1 MLDPRIE
8 FDHYQTEL
16 RQCVESGVL
25 PELNS
30 QEQLV
35 LVYVRQGFP
44 QAVAAR
50 MAGMSV
56 GQLMEFRADKR
67 FEIALEFTLTRKATS
82 LEISKD
88 MLNYMAL
95 EAHGYAKDA
104 TEMVKAIDLLAKL
117 NGLYPNSGGPKG
129 RVLDG
134 QVSDDKTGKTMRHL
148 QNMSDGQLLEQAG
161 FDELDPTPVS
171 YDGEE

>member
-30 QEQLV
+30 MEQLV

-50 MAGMSV
+50 MAGMTV
-56 GQLMEFRADKR
+56 QQLMEFRADPR
-67 FEIALEFTLTRKATS
+67 FEIALEFTLTRKAVS
-82 LEISKD
+82 VEITKE

-117 NGLYPNSGGPKG
+117 NGLYPGANGTKG
-129 RVLDG
+129 RLIEAED
-134 QVSDDKTGKTMRHL
+134 SKTGKTMRHL
-148 QNMSDGQLLEQAG
+148 QQMSDGQLLEQAG
-161 FDELDPTPVS
+161 FDDLDPEPVN
-171 YDGEE
+171 YEE

>member
-30 QEQLV
+30 MEQLV

-50 MAGMSV
+50 MAGMTV
-56 GQLMEFRADKR
+56 QQLMEFRADPR
-67 FEIALEFTLTRKATS
+67 FDIALEFTLTRKATS
-82 LEISKD
+82 LEVTKD

-117 NGLYPNSGGPKG
+117 NGLYQGAGNKG
-129 RVLDG
+129 RIIDG
-134 QVSDDKTGKTMRHL
+134 AVEDKTGKTMRHL
-148 QNMSDGQLLEQAG
+148 QQMSDGQLIEQAG
-161 FDELDPTPVS
+161 LDGLDPEPIN
-171 YDGEE
+171 YEDE

>member
-30 QEQLV
+30 MEQLV

-50 MAGMSV
+50 MAGMTV
-56 GQLMEFRADKR
+56 QQLMEFRADPR
-67 FEIALEFTLTRKATS
+67 FEIALEFTLTRKAVS
-82 LEISKD
+82 VEITKE

-117 NGLYPNSGGPKG
+117 NGLYPGANGNKG
-129 RVLDG
+129 RLIEAED
-134 QVSDDKTGKTMRHL
+134 SKTGKTMRHL
-148 QNMSDGQLLEQAG
+148 QQMSDGQLIEQAG
-161 FDELDPTPVS
+161 LDGLDPEPVN
-171 YDGEE
+171 YEE

>member
-35 LVYVRQGFP
+35 LVYVRQGMP

-50 MAGMSV
+50 MAGMSM
-56 GQLMEFRADKR
+56 GQLMEFRADPR
-67 FEIALEFTLTRKATS
+67 FEISLEFTMSRKAVS
-82 LEISKD
+82 LEITKD
-88 MLNYMAL
+88 MLNYMGL

-104 TEMVKAIDLLAKL
+104 TEMVKALDFLAKL
-117 NGLYPNSGGPKG
+117 NGLYPGAKGGGVTIPG
-129 RVLDG
+129 ELDG
-134 QVSDDKTGKTMRHL
+134 GGAKSARHL
-148 QNMSDGQLLEQAG
+148 ANMSDAKLIEQAG
-161 FDELDPTPVS
+161 FDSLDPEPVR
-171 YDGEE
+171 YEDEE

>member
-30 QEQLV
+30 MEQLV
-35 LVYVRQGFP
+35 LVYVRQGFS

-50 MAGMSV
+50 MAGMTV
-56 GQLMEFRADKR
+56 QQLIEFRADPR
-67 FEIALEFTLTRKATS
+67 FEIALEFTMTRKATS
-82 LEISKD
+82 LEVTKD

-117 NGLYPNSGGPKG
+117 NGLYPGNGGGSKG

-134 QVSDDKTGKTMRHL
+134 EVVGDKTGKTMRHL
-148 QNMSDGQLLEQAG
+148 QQMSDGQLIEQAG
-161 FDELDPTPVS
+161 LDGLDPEPIN
-171 YDGEE
+171 YEDE

>member
-30 QEQLV
+30 MEQLV

-50 MAGMSV
+50 MAGMTV
-56 GQLMEFRADKR
+56 QQLMEFRADPR
-67 FEIALEFTLTRKATS
+67 FEIALEFTLTRKAVS
-82 LEISKD
+82 LEITKE

-117 NGLYPNSGGPKG
+117 NGLYPGANGSKG
-129 RVLDG
+129 RLIEAED
-134 QVSDDKTGKTMRHL
+134 SKTGKTMRHL
-148 QNMSDGQLLEQAG
+148 QQMSDGQLLEQAG
-161 FDELDPTPVS
+161 FDGLDPEPIN
-171 YDGEE
+171 YEE

>member
-30 QEQLV
+30 MEQLV
-35 LVYVRQGFP
+35 LVYVRQGFS

-50 MAGMSV
+50 MAGMNV
-56 GQLMEFRADKR
+56 QQLIEFRADPR
-67 FEIALEFTLTRKATS
+67 FEIALEFTMTRKATS
-82 LEISKD
+82 LEVTKD

-95 EAHGYAKDA
+95 EAHGYAKDT

-117 NGLYPNSGGPKG
+117 NGLYQGAVNTG
-129 RVLDG
+129 RIIDG
-134 QVSDDKTGKTMRHL
+134 NVSDDKTGKTMRHL
-148 QNMSDGQLLEQAG
+148 QQMSDGQLIEQAG
-161 FDELDPTPVS
+161 FDGLDPEPVD
-171 YDGEE
+171 YEGE

>member
-30 QEQLV
+30 MEQLV
-35 LVYVRQGFP
+35 LVYVRQGFS

-50 MAGMSV
+50 MAGMNV
-56 GQLMEFRADKR
+56 QQLIEFRADPR
-67 FEIALEFTLTRKATS
+67 FYIALEFTMTRKATS
-82 LEISKD
+82 LEVTKD

-117 NGLYPNSGGPKG
+117 NGLYNSGGKG

-134 QVSDDKTGKTMRHL
+134 EVVGDKTGKTMRHL
-148 QNMSDGQLLEQAG
+148 QQMSDGQLIEQAG
-161 FDELDPTPVS
+161 LDGLDPEPID
-171 YDGEE
+171 YEGE

>member
-30 QEQLV
+30 MEQLV

-50 MAGMSV
+50 MAGMTV
-56 GQLMEFRADKR
+56 QQLMEFRADPR
-67 FEIALEFTLTRKATS
+67 FEIALEFTLTRKAVS
-82 LEISKD
+82 VEITKE

-117 NGLYPNSGGPKG
+117 NGLYPGANGNKG
-129 RVLDG
+129 RLIEAEDT
-134 QVSDDKTGKTMRHL
+134 KTGKTMRHL
-148 QNMSDGQLLEQAG
+148 QQMSDGQLIEQAG
-161 FDELDPTPVS
+161 LDGLDPEPVN
-171 YDGEE
+171 YEE

>member
-30 QEQLV
+30 MEQLV

-50 MAGMSV
+50 MAGMTID
-56 GQLMEFRADKR
+56 QLMQFRADPR
-67 FEIALEFTLTRKATS
+67 FDIALEFTLTRKATS
-82 LEISKD
+82 LEVTKD

-117 NGLYPNSGGPKG
+117 NGLYQGAGNKG
-129 RVLDG
+129 RILD
-134 QVSDDKTGKTMRHL
+134 VPSDDKTGKTMRHL
-148 QNMSDGQLLEQAG
+148 QQMSDGQLIEQAG
-161 FDELDPTPVS
+161 FDGLDPQPIN
-171 YDGEE
+171 YEDE

>member
-30 QEQLV
+30 MEQLV
-35 LVYVRQGFP
+35 LVYVRQGFS

-50 MAGMSV
+50 MAGMNV
-56 GQLMEFRADKR
+56 QQLIEFRADPR
-67 FEIALEFTLTRKATS
+67 FEIALEFTMTRKATS
-82 LEISKD
+82 LEVTKD

-117 NGLYPNSGGPKG
+117 NGLYNSGKG
-129 RVLDG
+129 RVIDG
-134 QVSDDKTGKTMRHL
+134 EVVGDKTGKTMRHL
-148 QNMSDGQLLEQAG
+148 QQMSDGQLIEQAG
-161 FDELDPTPVS
+161 LDGLDPQPIN
-171 YDGEE
+171 YEDE

>member
-30 QEQLV
+30 MEQLV

-50 MAGMSV
+50 MAGMNV
-56 GQLMEFRADKR
+56 QQLIEFRADPR
-67 FEIALEFTLTRKATS
+67 FDIALEFTMTRKAVS
-82 LEISKD
+82 VEITKE

-117 NGLYPNSGGPKG
+117 NGLYPGANGSKG
-129 RVLDG
+129 RLIEAED
-134 QVSDDKTGKTMRHL
+134 SKTGKTMRHL
-148 QNMSDGQLLEQAG
+148 QQMSDGQLLEQAG
-161 FDELDPTPVS
+161 FDGLDPEPVD
-171 YDGEE
+171 YEE

>member
-8 FDHYQTEL
+8 FDHYQAEL

-30 QEQLV
+30 QEQL
-35 LVYVRQGFP
+35 LLIYIRQGMP

-50 MAGMSV
+50 MAGMSL
-56 GQLMEFRADKR
+56 GQLLEFRADPR
-67 FEIALEFTLTRKATS
+67 FEIALDFTMSRKAVG
-82 LEISKD
+82 LEITKD

-117 NGLYPNSGGPKG
+117 NGLYPTKSGTGRLIESENNGPASK
-129 RVLDG
+129 
-134 QVSDDKTGKTMRHL
+134 RHL
-148 QNMSDGQLLEQAG
+148 TNMSDAQLIEQAG
-161 FDELDPTPVS
+161 YDDLDPTPVN
-171 YDGEE
+171 YGDEA

>member
-8 FDHYQTEL
+8 FDHYQQEL

-35 LVYVRQGFP
+35 LVYIRQGMP

-50 MAGMSV
+50 MAGMNMA
-56 GQLMEFRADKR
+56 QLMEFRADPR
-67 FEIALEFTLTRKATS
+67 FEVSLEFTLSRKAVS
-82 LEISKD
+82 LEITRD

-117 NGLYPNSGGPKG
+117 NGLYPGGKSLGVTLPG
-129 RVLDG
+129 EVLEG
-134 QVSDDKTGKTMRHL
+134 GAKSARQL
-148 QNMSDGQLLEQAG
+148 QNMSDAQLIEQAG
-161 FDELDPTPVS
+161 YEELDPVPVR
-171 YDGEE
+171 YEDEE

>member
-8 FDHYQTEL
+8 FDHYHTEL

-30 QEQLV
+30 MEQLV

-50 MAGMSV
+50 MAGMNV
-56 GQLMEFRADKR
+56 QQLIEFRADPR
-67 FEIALEFTLTRKATS
+67 FDIALEFTLTRKATS
-82 LEISKD
+82 LEVTKD

-117 NGLYPNSGGPKG
+117 NGLYQGAGNKG
-129 RVLDG
+129 RIIDG
-134 QVSDDKTGKTMRHL
+134 NVSDDKTGKTMRHL
-148 QNMSDGQLLEQAG
+148 QQMSDGQLIEQAG
-161 FDELDPTPVS
+161 FDGLDPQPIN
-171 YDGEE
+171 YEDE

>member
-25 PELNS
+25 PELNH
-30 QEQLV
+30 QEQLL
-35 LVYVRQGFP
+35 LVYVRQGMP

-50 MAGMSV
+50 MAGMTLA
-56 GQLMEFRADKR
+56 QLIEFRADPR
-67 FEIALEFTLTRKATS
+67 FEISLEFTLSRKAVA
-82 LEISKD
+82 LEINKD

-117 NGLYPNSGGPKG
+117 NGLYPGKGGTGMIIP
-129 RVLDG
+129 G
-134 QVSDDKTGKTMRHL
+134 QLEGNANTPASRRHL
-148 QNMSDGQLLEQAG
+148 TNMSDAELVEQAG
-161 FDELDPTPVS
+161 FGELDPTPVK
-171 YDGEE
+171 YEDEE

>member
-25 PELNS
+25 PELNT

-35 LVYVRQGFP
+35 LVYIRQGFP

-50 MAGMSV
+50 MAGMTV
-56 GQLMEFRADKR
+56 AQLMEFRGDPR
-67 FEIALEFTLTRKATS
+67 FEISLEFTLTRKATS
-82 LEISKD
+82 LEITKD

-95 EAHGYAKDA
+95 EAHGFAKDA
-104 TEMVKAIDLLAKL
+104 TEMVKAIDLMAKL
-117 NGLYPNSGGPKG
+117 NGLYPGNAPKG
-129 RVLDG
+129 RVIDG
-134 QVSDDKTGKTMRHL
+134 AVEDKTGKTMRHL
-148 QNMSDGQLLEQAG
+148 QQMSDGQLLQQAG
-161 FDELDPTPVS
+161 FDDLDPTPID
-171 YDGEE
+171 YEE